1 MEMALSGGLLDV
13 LIERRAELLRFL
25 AARVRDHGEAEDLVQ
40 DLSLRVAAGTSGPV
54 ANPLGY
60 LYRAAANLALDRSRE
75 RARRG
80 LRDGAWSA
88 SAGARVGNET
98 IDPTPPADEAI
109 DQRRRL
115 ARVARAIEAL
125 PPAAGRIFRRQRFDG
140 RSHAEIA
147 TEFGISKS
155 AVEKAIALA
164 LTRVSSALA
173 IEEGGEGG
181 V

>member
-1 MEMALSGGLLDV
+1 M
-13 LIERRAELLRFL
+13 
-25 AARVRDHGEAEDLVQ
+25 
-40 DLSLRVAAGTSGPV
+40 RVAAGTSGPV
-54 ANPLGY
+54 DNPLAY
-60 LYRAAANLALDRSRE
+60 LYRASANLALDHLRE

-80 LRDGAWSA
+80 ARDGAWSA
-88 SAGARVGNET
+88 LAGKHVGDDT
-98 IDPTPPADEAI
+98 VDPTPPADEAI

-147 TEFGISKS
+147 TEFGISRS

-164 LTRVSSALA
+164 LTRISRALA
-173 IEEGGEGG
+173 TEEGGEGG